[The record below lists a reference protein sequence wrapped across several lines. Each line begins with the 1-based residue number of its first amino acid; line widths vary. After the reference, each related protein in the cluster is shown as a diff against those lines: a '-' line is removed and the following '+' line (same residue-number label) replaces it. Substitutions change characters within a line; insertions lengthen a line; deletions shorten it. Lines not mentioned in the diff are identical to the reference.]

1 MDHPEPNKSQIRGK
15 DLAGA
20 IKVMPMGLDAAIK
33 KRVSGEF
40 KSEQRGGAVSFSS
53 AETTSTSMKS
63 SMKTSMES
71 RTMQSFQE
79 EVPEPK
85 IGTPFQQA
93 GFKSAPSQDQQT
105 TSFIQNSSMKQQ
117 QSNSSSFGQ
126 SSCQQMSSSMSTSQ
140 KSMMTSSSSSTKSV
154 SMQSSSITQKDFGE
168 AGSQMSFQ
176 QEPEEALEVH
186 QEIGQD
192 NLKTQL
198 VSCIS
203 DLEKDRDFVDFNKE
217 NAPLSLSS
225 PPPTFSPGPG
235 TTQKQEATPPHKQ
248 DMFSPPPLEP
258 MEPPK
263 PQAEPMKPLAT
274 QPQPMA
280 QPIAQPI
287 RNGVQNGFSDFLG
300 SSSQTVEMCQAS
312 SYQQSTQQ
320 VMNGSFEETGSVQG
334 SSSSSSLLQKI
345 MTPANPEYDTGSL
358 KRRDPRKM
366 FTDSSFYSAKHHPT
380 VADQVEMA
388 HKLSSAMFNDK
399 NKSTKGQ
406 QMFLSRV
413 QNAGDEEAEQDM
425 DPNKMPNLKHVMNP
439 EGRMLEWG
447 DVTQEELPN
456 VDLMATHAAPNLNTP
471 DPIAESLNAEAGK
484 GGELFAK
491 RRKRAENWVVDEAS
505 IGQAK
510 PSAFADKFMSEQ
522 TERQAQFAQE
532 AHAARQQKAAEVSQ
546 QQVIQHTES
555 QQQQNFAKQQF
566 TQQQQL
572 KQEQSLELRR
582 QQQAQEQI
590 RMQQEI
596 EFPDNFKRTSLRAT
610 CTTPILD
617 LGCHNVQGIN
627 VWANTAPRGW
637 GGSTPGPQGLPKA
650 PVKQQGPPELAVC
663 PATPIIEQEQQEM
676 IRLQQEEL
684 ARQEQ
689 EMIAIEQMEIQREK
703 EEQQRV
709 QLEYEQL
716 QQQKEM
722 EKQQEMLKQQQ
733 EMERQQQELQRQ
745 QEQERLQEQQ
755 RLEEQQRQQML
766 QRQEE
771 EQKLKEQQRL
781 QEQEQQRMQEQQRL
795 EQQRQEQIELERQQE
810 IQRLEEQQKM
820 QMQMQMQQQ
829 EQMKQQQQQHQ
840 LARQQQEEEQRM
852 QQTMQQQQQQQQQQ
866 ATSQFSLTSSSST
879 TTTGGSSQ
887 QQSQECF
894 SQETTS
900 SFSQSSTSLKTN
912 EVYEATST
920 ERAMRGYQVKGE
932 ESSSGRLSARARDS
946 GLFGGI
952 GGDDNTLVDNE
963 FDYKKHSV
971 KDLAQHFAA
980 VKPKAQIPIGILPEQ
995 KMYNGE
1001 QGPALNY
1008 LGGKKDF
1015 AEQKQVFVK
1024 KEVSAEDIEASKQ
1037 AYEMKKKQQME
1048 QKAQESSSSSV
1059 TMREKKTVETR
1070 VEQTENRQSTISS
1083 ALLMDPA
1090 AAHAQAGIIDPSA
1103 ILRGSDGNNRAS
1115 IGAGRSSEPGET
1127 ELVASK
1133 WDNHNAIAR
1142 GWGGMKANYHPVTF
1156 REIYNVES
1164 QAKEQTTQNL

>member
-1 MDHPEPNKSQIRGK
+1 
-15 DLAGA
+15 
-20 IKVMPMGLDAAIK
+20 
-33 KRVSGEF
+33 
-40 KSEQRGGAVSFSS
+40 
-53 AETTSTSMKS
+53 
-63 SMKTSMES
+63 
-71 RTMQSFQE
+71 
-79 EVPEPK
+79 
-85 IGTPFQQA
+85 
-93 GFKSAPSQDQQT
+93 
-105 TSFIQNSSMKQQ
+105 
-117 QSNSSSFGQ
+117 
-126 SSCQQMSSSMSTSQ
+126 
-140 KSMMTSSSSSTKSV
+140 
-154 SMQSSSITQKDFGE
+154 
-168 AGSQMSFQ
+168 
-176 QEPEEALEVH
+176 
-186 QEIGQD
+186 
-192 NLKTQL
+192 
-198 VSCIS
+198 
-203 DLEKDRDFVDFNKE
+203 
-217 NAPLSLSS
+217 
-225 PPPTFSPGPG
+225 
-235 TTQKQEATPPHKQ
+235 
-248 DMFSPPPLEP
+248 
-258 MEPPK
+258 
-263 PQAEPMKPLAT
+263 
-274 QPQPMA
+274 
-280 QPIAQPI
+280 
-287 RNGVQNGFSDFLG
+287 
-300 SSSQTVEMCQAS
+300 
-312 SYQQSTQQ
+312 
-320 VMNGSFEETGSVQG
+320 
-334 SSSSSSLLQKI
+334 
-345 MTPANPEYDTGSL
+345 
-358 KRRDPRKM
+358 
-366 FTDSSFYSAKHHPT
+366 
-380 VADQVEMA
+380 
-388 HKLSSAMFNDK
+388 
-399 NKSTKGQ
+399 
-406 QMFLSRV
+406 
-413 QNAGDEEAEQDM
+413 
-425 DPNKMPNLKHVMNP
+425 
-439 EGRMLEWG
+439 
-447 DVTQEELPN
+447 
-456 VDLMATHAAPNLNTP
+456 
-471 DPIAESLNAEAGK
+471 
-484 GGELFAK
+484 
-491 RRKRAENWVVDEAS
+491 
-505 IGQAK
+505 
-510 PSAFADKFMSEQ
+510 
-522 TERQAQFAQE
+522 
-532 AHAARQQKAAEVSQ
+532 
-546 QQVIQHTES
+546 
-555 QQQQNFAKQQF
+555 
-566 TQQQQL
+566 
-572 KQEQSLELRR
+572 
-582 QQQAQEQI
+582 
-590 RMQQEI
+590 
-596 EFPDNFKRTSLRAT
+596 
-610 CTTPILD
+610 
-617 LGCHNVQGIN
+617 
-627 VWANTAPRGW
+627 
-637 GGSTPGPQGLPKA
+637 
-650 PVKQQGPPELAVC
+650 
-663 PATPIIEQEQQEM
+663 M

-703 EEQQRV
+703 EE
-709 QLEYEQL
+709 
-716 QQQKEM
+716 QQKEM

-771 EQKLKEQQRL
+771 
-781 QEQEQQRMQEQQRL
+781 QQRMK

-829 EQMKQQQQQHQ
+829 EQMKQQQQQQQ

-852 QQTMQQQQQQQQQQ
+852 QQTMQQQQQQ

-1164 QAKEQTTQNL
+1164 QINNSTQNL